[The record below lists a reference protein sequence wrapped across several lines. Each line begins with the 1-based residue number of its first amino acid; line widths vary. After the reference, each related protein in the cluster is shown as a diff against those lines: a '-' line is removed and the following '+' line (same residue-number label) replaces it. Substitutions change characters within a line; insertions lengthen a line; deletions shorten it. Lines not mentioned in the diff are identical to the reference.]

1 MALVYCA
8 TSVARSPLPPPQW
21 GNFVVQTDEAL
32 SLSVCVCVY
41 PAGSSGFSCSFSQ
54 HLHSFGSHRCLV
66 AASCHTHTHDAL
78 LITWLI
84 AAHNGRAVNLSL
96 FVCVPCVCVFTPV
109 VVSPCPCVCLQQ
121 RRPYWPCLGC
131 FFVCLPVAATHAY
144 VLPAD
149 FPSDCNCF
157 EEQLVTHTDTDEFSS
172 SSSHTDWKIERETIP
187 SSSLC

>member
-1 MALVYCA
+1 MLPVWH
-8 TSVARSPLPPPQW
+8 VASPRPSGGTLLCKLMRRSPL
-21 GNFVVQTDEAL
+21 
-32 SLSVCVCVY
+32 VCVCVCV
-41 PAGSSGFSCSFSQ
+41 SCWLLWFLLLIQPTFAQFWLAS
-54 HLHSFGSHRCLV
+54 LPGCCLMP
-66 AASCHTHTHDAL
+66 HTHDAL

-157 EEQLVTHTDTDEFSS
+157 EEQLVTHTQTQM
-172 SSSHTDWKIERETIP
+172 
-187 SSSLC
+187 SLAHPRRIQIGR